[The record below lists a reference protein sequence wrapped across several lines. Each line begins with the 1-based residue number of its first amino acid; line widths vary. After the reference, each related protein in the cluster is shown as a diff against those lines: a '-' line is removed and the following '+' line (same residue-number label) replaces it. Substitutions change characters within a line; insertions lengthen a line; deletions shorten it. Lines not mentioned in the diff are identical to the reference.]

1 MTDPEECRARMQR
14 LQASIREHDLRAFL
28 VTAQD
33 SIYYLTGVTYVPLE
47 RPFFILVR
55 PAGPTSLLAPA
66 LDREHLASA
75 PNVGAVASY
84 WDYPSPPGQGWPERL
99 ADLLHGLPQLGVEPS
114 LSQEIADQI
123 AVPCRTVGLVEELR
137 LFKSPDEVRRL
148 RQAAHYA
155 DLGMQRILA
164 AAYYGVSEIEIF
176 SQARGVQMQIIRE
189 TDFDAPNTS
198 LLTAAWPARLGT
210 QPHGVPA
217 IGDRLEAGP
226 HIALSFMRVNGYGA
240 ECERTFFVAPP
251 TAEMGERF
259 RLMQEARRR
268 AFALVRP
275 GVACAE
281 VDLAANGFLREQGC
295 GAYLLHRTGHGFG
308 LGNHEGPWVAEG
320 SPEVLA
326 ENMVISVEPGIYVPG
341 LGGFRHS
348 DTVLVTASGY
358 ECLTRFPDSL
368 EQLTLG
374 RGRALTRLKGALVR
388 RAVGLKGPAAAA

>member
-1 MTDPEECRARMQR
+1 MTDPQEYRARMQR
-14 LQASIREHDLRAFL
+14 LQAKIGEHDLPAFL

-33 SIYYLTGVTYVPLE
+33 SIYYLTGATYAPLE
-47 RPFFILVR
+47 RPFFIIVK
-55 PAGPTSLLAPA
+55 PTGPTSLLAPA

-75 PNVGAVASY
+75 PNVGAVTSY

-99 ADLLHGLPQLGVEPS
+99 AELLHGLTHLGVEPS
-114 LSQEIADQI
+114 IAQEIVGQI
-123 AVPCRTVGLVEELR
+123 ALPCQTVGLAEELR
-137 LFKSPDEVRRL
+137 LVKSPYEVLRL

-155 DLGMQRILA
+155 DLGMQKIIA
-164 AAYYGVSEIEIF
+164 AAYAGVSEIEIF
-176 SQARGVQMQIIRE
+176 SQARSVQMQIIRE
-189 TDFDAPNTS
+189 TDFDALNTS

-210 QPHGVPA
+210 QPHGVPSIA
-217 IGDRLEAGP
+217 DRLEAGP

-240 ECERTFFVAPP
+240 ECERTFFVASP
-251 TAEMGERF
+251 TAEMREKF

-281 VDLAANGFLREQGC
+281 IDQAANGFLAEQGC
-295 GAYLLHRTGHGFG
+295 GGFLLHRTGHGFG
-308 LGNHEGPWVAEG
+308 LGNHEGPWVAAG
-320 SPEVLA
+320 SPDVLA
-326 ENMVISVEPGIYVPG
+326 ENMLISVEPGLYVPD

-368 EQLTLG
+368 EQLILG
-374 RGRALTRLKGALVR
+374 RGSPLTRLRGALVR
-388 RAVGLKGPAAAA
+388 RAVGLPKRGAAA